1 MTEHEKYIPQPVP
14 GGSRRVLTLEQLL
27 EHLSH
32 NEVSDENLILM
43 RDYCSTIHNRYE
55 ANPLFGRHLD
65 EFIDSFGYS
74 PRDIAEKINDAI
86 YSGELPPFYG
96 PSHNNSIRMSL
107 ITPFITDLDAR
118 RKLLELQKGYVIMT
132 DDEDTVLYSGFSKE
146 SARAYIENFEKYITD
161 NKDSIE
167 ALRIIYNAEDLQ
179 ITHSMLIEL
188 RDRLLM
194 ENRQFGVNQIWQNYK
209 LLDTDGAVDEL
220 NVYENAGVLTNLIE
234 IVSYAY
240 KKIPKLTSIIK
251 GYSQRLNLYYG
262 QNQRTLSDDQK
273 EVMKQIAD
281 YVIRDG
287 AISVAELNEV
297 NTDLWRQG
305 VLKFGAAA
313 LKEEM
318 KSLAKFIL
326 KVA

>member
-1 MTEHEKYIPQPVP
+1 
-14 GGSRRVLTLEQLL
+14 
-27 EHLSH
+27 
-32 NEVSDENLILM
+32 
-43 RDYCSTIHNRYE
+43 
-55 ANPLFGRHLD
+55 
-65 EFIDSFGYS
+65 
-74 PRDIAEKINDAI
+74 
-86 YSGELPPFYG
+86 
-96 PSHNNSIRMSL
+96 MSL

-146 SARAYIENFEKYITD
+146 SARTYIENFEKYITD

-273 EVMKQIAD
+273 EVMKQVAD

-287 AISVAELNEV
+287 AISVGELNEV